1 MDARWHVLCGWML
14 VALMPQTV
22 AAQEPVAE
30 TGGAAPPMSASEI
43 LAAAAEEAAKAKYQ
57 QPADPPS
64 PPEDFVP
71 PRTAQPRPL
80 SPPPREFAAEP
91 IVNEDAQLMPA
102 EFAAPLP
109 EELPNGEIAQ
119 PLSAAPDASD
129 AAAPADFLGIHPGR
143 TTRNE
148 LHQLWGEPE
157 QVDRIPGGVRES
169 YPSDAFDQLRVTV
182 LEDVVQ
188 SISLKMRDSLSV
200 DKAAERLRVADVEAV
215 EMIDDSGRLVGYAYP
230 EKGMLLELDEQL
242 SRPRVARI
250 VIEQVS
256 APPFLARAEK
266 RMDSHF
272 AACLDDVARVLG
284 IEPDCGR
291 AYWIE
296 ARVLA
301 RTGEFERAVKS
312 LHKAIELEPEEM
324 EYRLTMAEVL
334 VVTGDH
340 RGAIQQTRDVIDS
353 QLAEPVTL
361 ALAHCRWGDCVAAAP
376 ERDFK
381 QATEHHLQAI
391 KLAEP
396 LAKSADVLSRR
407 AAKEVLVDAY
417 LGVAYDVG
425 HGHWQQQATVVPQW
439 LDQALATA
447 DDAIRRDRAAAEL
460 RLHVYERALAAL
472 AGVVEPP
479 DPHKWSRGLGE
490 LGAVLVRQ
498 ADDPDYQSHLSWRMA
513 VALGD
518 ATEIETAR
526 QNGQEAMRLGNMSMA
541 YFAKGEAIGSNFP
554 NYDYLRG
561 WLCYRMGAIHAI
573 ERGDHKQAMAW
584 FEQAVPLLE
593 SPTPASSTVS
603 KARHGETF
611 VSMAISCWEVNQ
623 HEEAVRLTR
632 QGLDLMEQAANDGQ
646 LDKSA
651 LAVPYSNLARMHEL
665 MGDKRSAQQY
675 TELAERV
682 RALAP
687 Q

>member
-1 MDARWHVLCGWML
+1 MRRDARWRLLCGWLM
-14 VALMPQTV
+14 VALAPLRV
-22 AAQEPVAE
+22 AAQQPIAE
-30 TGGAAPPMSASEI
+30 SGGTPPPMSASEI

-57 QPADPPS
+57 RPAEPPS
-64 PPEDFVP
+64 PSDDFVP
-71 PRTAQPRPL
+71 PRMAQPRPL
-80 SPPPREFAAEP
+80 SAPPREFAAEP
-91 IVNEDAQLMPA
+91 IVDDDSELMPA

-109 EELPNGEIAQ
+109 EELPDGEVAQ
-119 PLSAAPDASD
+119 PLAVAPDA
-129 AAAPADFLGIHPGR
+129 AMPADFLGIHPGR
-143 TTRNE
+143 TTRDE

-169 YPSDAFDQLRVTV
+169 YPSEAFDQLRVMV
-182 LEDVVQ
+182 LEDIVQ

-215 EMIDDSGRLVGYAYP
+215 EMIDDAGRIVGYAYP
-230 EKGMLLELDEQL
+230 EKGMLLELDGQL
-242 SRPRVARI
+242 SRPRMARI

-256 APPFLARAEK
+256 APPFLAHRRKANAQPLCRLPRRRCARA
-266 RMDSHF
+266 
-272 AACLDDVARVLG
+272 AAGARL
-284 IEPDCGR
+284 R
-291 AYWIE
+291 TRLWIE
-296 ARVLA
+296 AKVLA
-301 RTGEFERAVKS
+301 RTGEFEHAVKS

-334 VVTGDH
+334 AVTGDH
-340 RGAIQQTRDVIDS
+340 RGAIQQARDVIDS

-361 ALAHCRWGDCVAAAP
+361 ALAHCRWGDCLAAAP

-396 LAKSADVLSRR
+396 LAKSADVLTHR

-460 RLHVYERALAAL
+460 RLHVFERALAAL

-479 DPHKWSRGLGE
+479 DPLKWSRGLGE

-498 ADDPDYQSHLSWRMA
+498 ADNPDYQAHLSWRMA

-541 YFAKGEAIGSNFP
+541 YFAKGEAVGSKFP
-554 NYDYLRG
+554 NHDYLRG
-561 WLCYRMGAIHAI
+561 WLCYRMGADSRHRARRSQASHGLVRAGGAAVGKPHAGFI
-573 ERGDHKQAMAW
+573 
-584 FEQAVPLLE
+584 
-593 SPTPASSTVS
+593 
-603 KARHGETF
+603 HGE
-611 VSMAISCWEVNQ
+611 
-623 HEEAVRLTR
+623 
-632 QGLDLMEQAANDGQ
+632 QGAAWRDL
-646 LDKSA
+646 
-651 LAVPYSNLARMHEL
+651 R
-665 MGDKRSAQQY
+665 
-675 TELAERV
+675 
-682 RALAP
+682 
-687 Q
+687 